1 MKAQETPKARVL
13 VVDDEKVIHESVRR
27 VLEDEGYSVEG
38 VYRVDQAL
46 DRLKSEPF
54 DLVLTDLMMP
64 EKNGMELV
72 HTLEKDFPDVGAVV
86 FTGYATV
93 DSVVESM
100 KSGAIGYLKKPFSPD
115 ELIQVA
121 DKSLGKTL
129 RARHERN
136 VERGYLEAEKALSS
150 SLDLQELL
158 RLICS
163 NVVGILDVNG
173 ASVLLYRKKDQSL
186 QNVCFCGLSEDYVK
200 KGILDSSKSI
210 PEVFRSQK
218 PVLVTQN
225 DFDLCLHFPQEA
237 RKENLASILSLPLKL
252 EEEIMGFLRIYSN
265 EKVSYEDWEMKI
277 LDKFASHASRSLE
290 NAIQYERLRSDIE
303 GMKKLLDSP
312 GTPK

>member
-1 MKAQETPKARVL
+1 MNAQGTPKARVL
-13 VVDDEKVIHESVRR
+13 VVDDEKIIHDSVRR
-27 VLEDEGYSVEG
+27 VLEDDGYYVDG
-38 VYRVDQAL
+38 VFRVDQAL
-46 DRLKSEPF
+46 ERLKSEPF

-72 HTLEKDFPDVGAVV
+72 HTLKEDFPGTGTIV

-100 KSGAIGYLKKPFSPD
+100 KLGAIDYLKKPFSPD
-115 ELIQVA
+115 ELIQVT
-121 DKSLGKTL
+121 DKSLRKTL
-129 RARHERN
+129 KARQERI
-136 VERGYLEAEKALSS
+136 VELSYLEAEKALSS

-158 RLICS
+158 RLICF
-163 NVVGILDVNG
+163 NVVGILNVKG

-186 QNVCFCGLSEDYVK
+186 QNVCFLGLSEDYAK

-218 PVLVTQN
+218 PVLVTRN
-225 DFDLCLHFPQEA
+225 DFDSCLHFPHEA
-237 RKENLASILSLPLKL
+237 RKEKLASILSIPLKL
-252 EEEIMGFLRIYSN
+252 EEAIMGFLRIYST
-265 EKVSYEDWEMKI
+265 EKFSYEDWEMKI

-303 GMKKLLDSP
+303 GMKKLLDFP
-312 GTPK
+312 GIPE